1 MYQQQAKQTSK
12 RAFPRHNRREKEGRE
27 KPPKK
32 TKQRNN
38 QKSINRRKR
47 RCEGVAGWYH
57 TIRAGGQRHFA
68 PVFFAFGFHCTPSFL
83 YTTAPIQTQTHRY
96 NQSRCR
102 SVIVAPL
109 CANAWPV
116 CLTSSFLL
124 LVLAPSSSPSSLLL
138 SLRQASKHILSHTAR
153 YPHNPVSSRH
163 A

>member
-1 MYQQQAKQTSK
+1 MCTNNKKLNKQANEH
-12 RAFPRHNRREKEGRE
+12 FPVTTDGRKKEERN
-27 KPPKK
+27 PPKRPSK
-32 TKQRNN
+32 ETTRNLSTEE
-38 QKSINRRKR
+38 KG
-47 RCEGVAGWYH
+47 GVAGWYH

-116 CLTSSFLL
+116 CLTGSFLL

-153 YPHNPVSSRH
+153 HPHNPVSSRH